1 MTWQKGL
8 KPRGFTLIELLVVI
22 AIIALL
28 VAILLPSLGKAKEY
42 AKAAACLANERS
54 MAWALILYGGENQQR
69 CPVYVGDPPAKMP
82 IPTTLAEYNTTWWEG
97 ILVKK
102 GLTSPQ
108 NSYCS
113 NTIGYLGGDKTGGS
127 PVMNPKYGGTTPVPA
142 PGFDRGGVSDGTK
155 WYKGSGYD
163 YMVSFKMLG
172 KGPIK
177 DVDEAVVP
185 TLDNAGRAAKTV
197 LTMEWNFLR
206 LSKFVS
212 FNQGEYFG
220 PASLNGTFGKN
231 DWQQTHVRHVGGRYG
246 VNNIVFVDGHASP
259 LAARFDTEVWCP
271 YLPTPN
277 PAPTNF
283 SAAQVYSDVEFKF
296 RWNQG
301 HFAGLAW
308 VTTNKN

>member
-1 MTWQKGL
+1 MRARRKS
-8 KPRGFTLIELLVVI
+8 GFTLIELLVVI

-28 VAILLPSLGKAKEY
+28 VAILLPSLGKAREY

-54 MAWALILYGGENQQR
+54 MAWALIMYGGENQSR
-69 CPVYVGDPPAKMP
+69 CPVYLENSAAMP

-113 NTIGYLGGDKTGGS
+113 NTIGYVGGDKTGGS
-127 PVMNPKYGGTTPVPA
+127 TGLNPKYGGATPVPA

-163 YMVSFKMLG
+163 YMLNFRMLG
-172 KGPIK
+172 KG
-177 DVDEAVVP
+177 DQADEGVVP

-197 LTMEWNFLR
+197 LTMEWNFHR
-206 LSKFVS
+206 SNKFTP
-212 FNQGEYFG
+212 FHQNQGFG
-220 PASLNGTFGKN
+220 PGSLDGTFGKN

-246 VNNIVFVDGHASP
+246 VNNLVFVDGHASP
-259 LAARFDTEVWCP
+259 LAARFDTDVWCP
-271 YLPTPN
+271 YLPDGMENAANYT
-277 PAPTNF
+277 
-283 SAAQVYSDVEFKF
+283 AAQIYSDVELKY
-296 RWNQG
+296 
-301 HFAGLAW
+301 L
-308 VTTNKN
+308 